1 MPLEF
6 YLIVLGLLVGG
17 VFLGIYIYRK
27 TRPLAE
33 KLSDLAVSAEQ
44 NPTNLEGLELKVES
58 IVDSALNSIDRL
70 DSDADE
76 HRESSGEET
85 FEDLA
90 AALSTEEDYEETFED
105 LAAALSTEED
115 HMAEDEVERVPV
127 SKAANLLCVVNILTA
142 LILFVVFIWEDLTAG
157 YGFKEAF
164 DGVFWTTL
172 VVSPL
177 FVVQWIE
184 YQFFKI
190 RRNGY
195 DSIWIYGVE
204 GLLGAFLAVVVY
216 FVATMGPSEVWDY
229 FLGVWVALVF
239 IAWGWQQLFPNSAL
253 SKMLP
258 NFSSSNKR
266 GAAIASWLKGG
277 ESTSHN
283 RSISRK
289 ISNSTSTPSFSNSPK
304 TKQKEKKM
312 PTPTQT
318 TASRNIFEVYILTG
332 TGGFPQL
339 AGSFPTLTHAEWR
352 ADDLRKRGYK
362 ARVVQKQGGPVN

>member
-1 MPLEF
+1 M
-6 YLIVLGLLVGG
+6 LGLLVGG

-44 NPTNLEGLELKVES
+44 NPTNLGGLESKVES
-58 IVDSALNSIDRL
+58 MVDSALNSIDRL

-90 AALSTEEDYEETFED
+90 AALPTEEDYE
-105 LAAALSTEED
+105 AG
-115 HMAEDEVERVPV
+115 DEVERMPV

-157 YGFKEAF
+157 HGFEEAF
-164 DGVFWTTL
+164 EGVFWTAL

-195 DSIWIYGVE
+195 DSIWIYVVE
-204 GLLGAFLAVVVY
+204 GLLGAFLAIVVY
-216 FVATMGPSEVWDY
+216 FVATEGPSKVWSY
-229 FLGVWVALVF
+229 LIGVWIALGLLVW
-239 IAWGWQQLFPNSAL
+239 AWQQMFPNSSL
-253 SKMLP
+253 SKMFP
-258 NFSSSNKR
+258 NFSSSTKR
-266 GAAIASWLKGG
+266 GAAIASWLNGG
-277 ESTSHN
+277 ESTTQN

-312 PTPTQT
+312 PSPTQT
-318 TASRNIFEVYILTG
+318 TASKNIFEVQIVTK
-332 TGGFPQL
+332 GFPVP
-339 AGSFPTLTHAEWR
+339 AGSFPTIELAQWR
-352 ADDLRKRGYK
+352 ADYLRKRGNK
-362 ARVVQKQGGPVN
+362 VIVVQKQGGPVN